1 MKKFL
6 LTTLLF
12 GISTAAVAQEYEF
25 IPYYGNNPFIFCTV
39 GVPQDCWAPIS
50 KELGTFTVTNYYCF
64 NAYSAFLFARV
75 CPKAFGLGAAK
86 SMMSAASPA
95 KDSADASP

>member
-1 MKKFL
+1 MKKSL
-6 LTTLLF
+6 LTALLF
-12 GISTAAVAQEYEF
+12 ATSSAAVAQYYEP
-25 IPYYGNNPFIFCTV
+25 IPYYNNNPYIFCTV

-75 CPKAFGLGAAK
+75 CPRAFALGAAQSVMK
-86 SMMSAASPA
+86 AASTQDP
-95 KDSADASP
+95 ADASP